1 MAVLCLNEYETVSFA
16 RGYGVSTVQSA
27 GEPVEGR
34 PAARA
39 RRSRLT
45 PEREGELYEAVVQLL
60 GEVGYDA
67 LTMDAVAARTH
78 SSKAT
83 LYRQWKSKP
92 QLVASALRHT
102 KPVSLEDIDTG
113 SLRGDLYEVVRCSG
127 SARERDAA
135 LMRGLAQAIHTH
147 PDLHQALRELLFHP
161 ETAALDVL
169 LRRAVDRGEVAPD
182 RPALNYVMHMMCGA
196 LIARSLIDGEEP
208 DVAYL
213 SEYIDAVVLP
223 ALGL

>member
-1 MAVLCLNEYETVSFA
+1 MTATRSADQPVDQSVGQSVEDRPTV
-16 RGYGVSTVQSA
+16 RV
-27 GEPVEGR
+27 
-34 PAARA
+34 
-39 RRSRLT
+39 RRSRLS
-45 PEREGELYEAVVQLL
+45 PEREGELYEAVVELL

-102 KPVSLEDIDTG
+102 KPVSLLDIDTG
-113 SLRGDLYEVVRCSG
+113 TLRGDLHEIVRCTDG
-127 SARERDAA
+127 APARDAA

-147 PDLHQALRELLFHP
+147 PDLHQALRELLIYP
-161 ETAALDVL
+161 EMSALDVL

-182 RPALNYVMHMMCGA
+182 RPALDYVVHMMCGA
-196 LIARSLIDGEEP
+196 LVARSLIDGEEP
-208 DVAYL
+208 DAAYL
-213 SEYIDAVVLP
+213 GEYVDAVVLP

>member
-1 MAVLCLNEYETVSFA
+1 MTATPPVDP
-16 RGYGVSTVQSA
+16 SA
-27 GEPVEGR
+27 EDR
-34 PAARA
+34 PTARA
-39 RRSRLT
+39 RRSRLS
-45 PEREGELYEAVVQLL
+45 PEREGELYEAVVELL

-83 LYRQWKSKP
+83 LYRQWKGKP

-102 KPVSLEDIDTG
+102 KPVSLQKVDTG
-113 SLRGDLYEVVRCSG
+113 TLRGDLHEIVRCG
-127 SARERDAA
+127 DSARERDAA

-147 PDLHQALRELLFHP
+147 PDLHQALRELLIYP
-161 ETAALDVL
+161 EIAAFDVL

-182 RPALNYVMHMMCGA
+182 RPALGYVVHMMCGA
-196 LIARSLIDGEEP
+196 VVARSLIDGEEP
-208 DVAYL
+208 DVDYL